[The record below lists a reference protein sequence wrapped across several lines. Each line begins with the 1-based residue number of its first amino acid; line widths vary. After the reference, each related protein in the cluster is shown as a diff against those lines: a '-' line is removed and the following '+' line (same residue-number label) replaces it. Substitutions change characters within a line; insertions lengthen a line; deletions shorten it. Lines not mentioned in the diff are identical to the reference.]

1 MPTAISPADA
11 EIGAA
16 NRTAIVDEELY
27 NLAVDMRRT
36 EPGDVLAYCQ
46 KWVAFQER
54 FAEVLPVIPV
64 YSNVYFDF
72 YDNTLQEYDI
82 TANQTWS
89 QAIVKAYLGDVME
102 EDAEDEGD
110 LEFIE

>member
-1 MPTAISPADA
+1 M
-11 EIGAA
+11 
-16 NRTAIVDEELY
+16 
-27 NLAVDMRRT
+27 
-36 EPGDVLAYCQ
+36 
-46 KWVAFQER
+46 
-54 FAEVLPVIPV
+54 IPV